1 MKDES
6 LNTVHSSPLG
16 GGGIVVIADDFT
28 GAAELAGISLRF
40 GLTVSVCLHDEIS
53 TDADVLIISTDSRSL
68 KKKEAL
74 KVTAGAVRRVV
85 LLEPDLIYKKID
97 SVLRGYVLDELKV
110 QMELCGLKKAFI
122 VPANPSLGRTI
133 IAGKYFIDG
142 KQINETGFVADPEFP
157 VISSSVN
164 KILDDDSVKVLK
176 HSEPLPSKGI
186 VVGEAKNENDINEW
200 ADKLDNSWVLAGAG
214 DFYTALLGMRYQ
226 KQKRHQFHL
235 LQPHLYVC
243 GTSFKERK
251 QLINQISE
259 ELNCVAYMGG
269 KIDQAWITK
278 TAGMIK
284 KNNKAVIAIKETSAS
299 PLTLRTVM
307 SKAVREILKRKTV
320 KEIFIEGGSTAAAI
334 LKELDIKKLLPVNE
348 LQRGVVRMKVNGLF
362 ITVKP
367 GSYKIPEQIKEL
379 YSLK

>member
-1 MKDES
+1 M
-6 LNTVHSSPLG
+6 
-16 GGGIVVIADDFT
+16 IVVIADDFT
-28 GAAELAGISLRF
+28 GAAELAGISLRY
-40 GLTVSVCLHDEIS
+40 GLTVSICQHDEIS
-53 TDADVLIISTDSRSL
+53 TEADVLIISTDSRSL

-74 KVTAGAVRRVV
+74 KVTADAVRKVV
-85 LLEPDLIYKKID
+85 QLKPDLIYKKID

-110 QMELCGLKKAFI
+110 QMELCDVNKAFI
-122 VPANPSLGRTI
+122 MPANPSLGRTI

-157 VISSSVN
+157 VISSSVH
-164 KILDDDSVKVLK
+164 KILDDDSIKVLK
-176 HSEPLPSKGI
+176 LTKELPANGI

-200 ADKLDNSWVLAGAG
+200 ADKLDNGWVLAGAG
-214 DFYTALLGMRYQ
+214 DFYTALLNKRYQ
-226 KQKRHQFHL
+226 EKRLHKFHL

-251 QLINQISE
+251 EFINEISE

-269 KIDQAWITK
+269 KVDKLWINK
-278 TAGMIK
+278 TADIIK
-284 KNNKAVIAIKETSAS
+284 KNGKAVIAIKETTASA
-299 PLTLRTVM
+299 LTLRTVM

-334 LKELDIKKLLPVNE
+334 LQELNIKKLLPVNE
-348 LQRGVVRMKVNGLF
+348 LQRGVVRMKVNDLF

-367 GSYKIPEQIKEL
+367 GSYKIPEQIKQL
-379 YSLK
+379 YLLK

>member
-1 MKDES
+1 M
-6 LNTVHSSPLG
+6 
-16 GGGIVVIADDFT
+16 IAVIADDFT
-28 GAAELAGISLRF
+28 GAAELAGISLRY
-40 GLTVSVCLHDEIS
+40 GLTVSICLHDEIS

-74 KVTAGAVRRVV
+74 RVTAETVRRVV
-85 LLEPDLIYKKID
+85 QLKPDLIYKKID

-110 QMELCGLKKAFI
+110 QMEVCGLIKAFI

-157 VISSSVN
+157 VISSSIH

-176 HSEPLPSKGI
+176 HRETLPGSGI
-186 VVGEAKNENDINEW
+186 VVGEAKNENDISEW
-200 ADKLDNSWVLAGAG
+200 VNRLDDSWVLAGAG
-214 DFYTALLGMRYQ
+214 DFYTAILSKRYQ
-226 KQKRHQFHL
+226 KQKLHQFHL

-251 QLINQISE
+251 EFINRISE
-259 ELNCVAYMGG
+259 ELNCVAFMGG
-269 KIDQAWITK
+269 KIDHTWITK

-284 KNNKAVIAIKETSAS
+284 KNNKAVIAIKETTASA
-299 PLTLRTVM
+299 LTLRTVM
-307 SKAVREILKRKTV
+307 SKAVREILKRKMV

-334 LKELDIKKLLPVNE
+334 LQELGIKKLLPVNE
-348 LQRGVVRMKVNGLF
+348 LQRGVVRMKVNNLF

-367 GSYKIPEQIKEL
+367 GSYNIPQQIKGL

>member
-1 MKDES
+1 M
-6 LNTVHSSPLG
+6 
-16 GGGIVVIADDFT
+16 IVVIADDFT
-28 GAAELAGISLRF
+28 GAAELAGISLRY
-40 GLTVSVCLHDEIS
+40 GLTVSICLHGEIS

-68 KKKEAL
+68 TKKEAL
-74 KVTAGAVRRVV
+74 KVTADAVRRIVQLKPV
-85 LLEPDLIYKKID
+85 LIYKKID

-110 QMELCGLKKAFI
+110 QMELCGVNKAFI
-122 VPANPSLGRTI
+122 MPANPSLGRTI
-133 IAGKYFIDG
+133 VAGKYFIDG

-157 VISSSVN
+157 VISSSVH

-176 HSEPLPSKGI
+176 LTKELPANGI

-200 ADKLDNSWVLAGAG
+200 AKKLDNSWILAGAG
-214 DFYTALLGMRYQ
+214 DFYTALLNKRYQ
-226 KQKRHQFHL
+226 EQKLHKFHL

-251 QLINQISE
+251 EFINEISE

-269 KIDQAWITK
+269 RVDKKWINK
-278 TAGMIK
+278 TADIIK
-284 KNNKAVIAIKETSAS
+284 KNGKAVIAIKETTASA
-299 PLTLRTVM
+299 LTLRTVM

-334 LKELDIKKLLPVNE
+334 LQELDIKKLLPVNE
-348 LQRGVVRMKVNGLF
+348 LQRGVVRMKVNDLF

-367 GSYKIPEQIKEL
+367 GSYKIPEQIKRL
-379 YSLK
+379 YS